1 MNPKKERAKE
11 EEEEAE
17 RLAEWR
23 LGELQKVHVNKN
35 KRKRGNDNDDMGG
48 ELDAFN
54 FGAEAG
60 GLGEGA
66 V

>member
-1 MNPKKERAKE
+1 MNPKKERANE

-35 KRKRGNDNDDMGG
+35 KRKRGGTTMMTW
-48 ELDAFN
+48 E
-54 FGAEAG
+54 
-60 GLGEGA
+60 
-66 V
+66 VS